1 MNDNNKIRLFLTD
14 FFFYLIALSIG
25 FLIIMSSIIIVYFD
39 VDRVTF
45 GVSIWILC
53 FSGLAFICVVI
64 RYIQYLLYYI
74 KIDCETITLYCGKKI
89 VKQINI
95 ADIKSLVLGQ
105 YVGSMLGETNPDKF
119 TNSNKFII
127 LNDGTFFNKKWTRRS
142 FRKKKLSADESWI
155 AIEFSAKRYAALK
168 KLLPNCEIET
178 CTIYDK

>member
-1 MNDNNKIRLFLTD
+1 MKIGIKNNEFINSLALFAGIWT
-14 FFFYLIALSIG
+14 LILVIIVICLEKFLAVFAIVSIG
-25 FLIIMSSIIIVYFD
+25 GWESVAALIGAIKNALNYIV
-39 VDRVTF
+39 
-45 GVSIWILC
+45 
-53 FSGLAFICVVI
+53 
-64 RYIQYLLYYI
+64 
-74 KIDCETITLYCGKKI
+74 IDCETITLYRHKKP

-105 YVGSMLGETNPDKF
+105 YVCSMLGENNPDKF

-127 LNDGTFFNKKWTRRS
+127 LNDGTLFNKKWTRRS
-142 FRKKKLSADESWI
+142 FKKEILSETEGWI